1 MMTPDIRG
9 RFKGALIDMDGVLF
23 DSMKGHTR
31 AWQEMMRTAGVE
43 CDRDEFYLY
52 EGDDRKSDDRPAVPA
67 HVRPR
72 SQRRRGETALRHQD
86 GTVPQLCGPA
96 PLIEGA
102 DRMLRARSENWDLS
116 GYW

>member
-1 MMTPDIRG
+1 MADEIMRG

-31 AWQEMMRTAGVE
+31 AWQEMMRTFCHGVT
-43 CDRDEFYLY
+43 DEEAKRIYAIKTERF
-52 EGDDRKSDDRPAVPA
+52 
-67 HVRPR
+67 R
-72 SQRRRGETALRHQD
+72 SY
-86 GTVPQLCGPA
+86 GPA

-102 DRMLRARSENWDLS
+102 DRMLRSENWDLS

>member
-43 CDRDEFYLY
+43 CD
-52 EGDDRKSDDRPAVPA
+52 GHATS
-67 HVRPR
+67 
-72 SQRRRGETALRHQD
+72 
-86 GTVPQLCGPA
+86 
-96 PLIEGA
+96 
-102 DRMLRARSENWDLS
+102 
-116 GYW
+116 